1 MNLQKTRTLNVSSHA
16 NPAELHDAMTAK
28 LQAAVAEADEQPQ
41 VIEAAEV
48 HQKAESQ
55 LARLRQAHRTLNDSA
70 CRLSATLKKSLDEQ
84 VSRAIELA
92 GDGRELEAEC
102 LADCARLD
110 IQHRVVVRGL
120 QRCVEQMLPE
130 ARRDELYAHAAWLR
144 TRGNALQE
152 IAQVRAEQLVADLS
166 AAVEGQGVVSVD
178 TRASNP
184 VTT

>member
-110 IQHRVVVRGL
+110 IQHGYELAAMHCRRS
-120 QRCVEQMLPE
+120 PKF
-130 ARRDELYAHAAWLR
+130 ARSSSSQTLALRSRDKAW
-144 TRGNALQE
+144 
-152 IAQVRAEQLVADLS
+152 
-166 AAVEGQGVVSVD
+166 
-178 TRASNP
+178 
-184 VTT
+184 